1 MIFQIKTPDPDLEF
15 KVKDYYKH
23 LNSNFP
29 YGIKGLYCF
38 YSNLNESLYAG
49 KSTEIK
55 TRISA
60 HIRES
65 THTKEFAGEFFYVKI
80 WLIKNQVDLDMLE
93 TFIINELK
101 PKYNSSK
108 VYNDSLDHLDDNTLY
123 KNSFS
128 WINESYINGLSE
140 SEMRVLS
147 YLKEMLIKQ
156 LKEREYT
163 FRQMFQ
169 ETIRETKYSLESYY
183 SDFIKEAEEYLKEEL
198 GKCLDICLQKQY
210 SDLCIKFEE
219 RVKQLLFLEEKVFWV
234 TNETNFVA
242 DDLNEIK
249 RTMNF
254 KLEKVYQ
261 DYAVLKGELEKYK
274 RKRFRNVLSW
284 FNKSK

>member
-1 MIFQIKTPDPDLEF
+1 
-15 KVKDYYKH
+15 
-23 LNSNFP
+23 
-29 YGIKGLYCF
+29 
-38 YSNLNESLYAG
+38 
-49 KSTEIK
+49 
-55 TRISA
+55 
-60 HIRES
+60 
-65 THTKEFAGEFFYVKI
+65 
-80 WLIKNQVDLDMLE
+80 MLE

-108 VYNDSLDHLDDNTLY
+108 VYNDSLDHLGVNILY

-147 YLKEMLIKQ
+147 YLKEVLIKQ

-210 SDLCIKFEE
+210 SDLSIKFEE

-242 DDLNEIK
+242 DDVNEIK
-249 RTMNF
+249 KTMNF

-284 FNKSK
+284 FNKSNNNC